1 MAKIADQ
8 FRGLPMDSLI
18 GEPLIAA
25 AKAQGQLANTTE
37 KFIEEIGLEQVSSG
51 KYKARTVDFGY
62 DVPVQRE
69 VPAAVFNDQSA
80 TAGPLSQT
88 SGAVYAGTGVAPT
101 TGTFVVHGVEKRN
114 LQVPLLA
121 IVNTPALSVKNVTID
136 FDMTVKT
143 STASTSE
150 LDTSTKL
157 GVSYSAWWSP
167 VKANLSASVSS
178 KSTNTRK
185 SDNSARYTVHVEAR
199 DDGAPEGL
207 MKVLDILG
215 NTIEGTPSP

>member
-8 FRGLPMDSLI
+8 FKGLPMESLI
-18 GEPLIAA
+18 GEPLMAA

-37 KFIEEIGLEQVSSG
+37 KFIDDIGLEDAGGG
-51 KYKARTVDFGY
+51 KLKARTVDFGY

-69 VPAAVFNDQSA
+69 VPASVYAGS
-80 TAGPLSQT
+80 GPLSQT

-101 TGTFVVHGVEKRN
+101 TGTFVVHGIEKRN

-157 GVSYSAWWSP
+157 DVSYSAWWSP

-185 SDNSARYTVHVEAR
+185 TDNSARYTVHVEAR

-215 NTIEGTPSP
+215 NTIEGTPSS

>member
-8 FRGLPMDSLI
+8 FKGLPMESLI
-18 GEPLIAA
+18 GEPLLAA

-37 KFIEEIGLEQVSSG
+37 KFIEDIGLQKVGNKLE
-51 KYKARTVDFGY
+51 ARTVDFNY
-62 DVPVQRE
+62 DVPIQRE
-69 VPAAVFNDQSA
+69 ITLDEYNGS
-80 TAGPLSQT
+80 GPLSQA
-88 SGAVYAGTGVAPT
+88 SGAVPAGPAPDSNT
-101 TGTFVVHGVEKRN
+101 TGSFVVHGVEKRS

-121 IVNTPALSVKNVTID
+121 IVNTPALSVKNVTVD

-157 GVSYSAWWSP
+157 DVSYSAWWSP
-167 VKANLSASVSS
+167 VKANLSASVAS

-215 NTIEGTPSP
+215 NTIEGTPSS

>member
-8 FRGLPMDSLI
+8 FKGLPMESLI
-18 GEPLIAA
+18 GEPLLAA

-37 KFIEEIGLEQVSSG
+37 KFIEDIGLQKVGNKLE
-51 KYKARTVDFGY
+51 ARTVDFNY
-62 DVPVQRE
+62 DVPIQRE
-69 VPAAVFNDQSA
+69 ITLAEYNGS
-80 TAGPLSQT
+80 GPLSQA
-88 SGAVYAGTGVAPT
+88 SGAVPAGPAPDSNT
-101 TGTFVVHGVEKRN
+101 TGSFVVHGVEKRS

-121 IVNTPALSVKNVTID
+121 IVNTPALSVKNVTVD

-157 GVSYSAWWSP
+157 DVSYSAWWSP
-167 VKANLSASVSS
+167 VKANLSASVAS

-215 NTIEGTPSP
+215 NTIEGTPSS